1 MNFFGLHT
9 YPEGDIGD
17 GLGIVGP
24 EPLVW
29 IGLKEDVNPDGTVK
43 KAYHSRH
50 FTTMNGT
57 WGYQPL
63 KTSDYTFDAG
73 QLFNQD
79 DFGADY
85 MRNRTPWPDISDENQ
100 LFNDVGKFFNDV
112 FSFAGNLGIKTCI
125 GTEIPLVLPDQFI
138 SQLKERGLD
147 PASAQ
152 VRQQIYEGIF
162 SRINKHAQAGK
173 MVKRAGQHSG
183 KYTTLG

>member
-85 MRNRTPWPDISDENQ
+85 MKISYLMMWVSSLMMYSLSPETWESRH
-100 LFNDVGKFFNDV
+100 V
-112 FSFAGNLGIKTCI
+112 LGLKSHWYCQISL
-125 GTEIPLVLPDQFI
+125 LV
-138 SQLKERGLD
+138 
-147 PASAQ
+147 
-152 VRQQIYEGIF
+152 
-162 SRINKHAQAGK
+162 N
-173 MVKRAGQHSG
+173 
-183 KYTTLG
+183 